1 VSGAGRGMREAQ
13 AAFDAAADD
22 VRRLAAWIALNEQ
35 ALTAYRNGDI
45 AYTEDVFAALGRL
58 PS

>member
-1 VSGAGRGMREAQ
+1 MSGAGRGMREAQ
-13 AAFDAAADD
+13 AAFDVAGDD

-45 AYTEDVFAALGRL
+45 AYTEDALAALRKL
-58 PS
+58 PT